1 VERPDKRSEP
11 GCEALERLLDLL
23 DPEPCRAAREFVK
36 LRHRLTRLF
45 EWRGCRFPED
55 LADETISRV
64 ARRLQEGVEIRSDDP
79 YRYFCGVA
87 HMVFKEVLRE
97 RRRER
102 KLQDPASW
110 PPPPDPEDGLD
121 DDPRMEILQTCLGRL
136 SDEQRELLL
145 DYHQGDGRERIENR
159 RRIARRLEVPLN
171 ALRIRVHR
179 IRTKLEEC
187 VQEEAARTDEEP
199 S

>member
-1 VERPDKRSEP
+1 M
-11 GCEALERLLDLL
+11 
-23 DPEPCRAAREFVK
+23 
-36 LRHRLTRLF
+36 
-45 EWRGCRFPED
+45 
-55 LADETISRV
+55 
-64 ARRLQEGVEIRSDDP
+64 ARRLDEGVEIRADYP

-87 HMVFKEVLRE
+87 HMVFKEVLRD

-110 PPPPDPEDGLD
+110 PPPPDSEDEH
-121 DDPRMEILQTCLGRL
+121 DDPRMEPLQTCLGRL
-136 SDEQRELLL
+136 PDEQRALLL

-159 RRIARRLEVPLN
+159 RRIARRLDVPLN

-179 IRTKLEEC
+179 IRTKLEER